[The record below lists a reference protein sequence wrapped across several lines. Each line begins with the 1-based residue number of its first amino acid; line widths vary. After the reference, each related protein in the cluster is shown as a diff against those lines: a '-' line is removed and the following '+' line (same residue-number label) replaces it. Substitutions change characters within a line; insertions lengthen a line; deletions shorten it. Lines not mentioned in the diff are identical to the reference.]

1 MRIVDIGLGKQNMQA
16 SELKEIIEQ
25 HWLWIETNGMQG
37 TRAKLDEDLRDDL
50 QIYSLVVL
58 LDTLDTKYMSYVK
71 LLSSQG
77 RVGWCQYYKTLFMLE
92 EIS

>member
-1 MRIVDIGLGKQNMQA
+1 M
-16 SELKEIIEQ
+16 ELKIGNLYQ
-25 HWLWIETNGMQG
+25 LGYPMRLNTCHP
-37 TRAKLDEDLRDDL
+37 LDGDMKFIDVL
-50 QIYSLVVL
+50 QISSLVVL

-77 RVGWCQYYKTLFMLE
+77 RVGWCQYYKSLPMLE

>member
-1 MRIVDIGLGKQNMQA
+1 M
-16 SELKEIIEQ
+16 ELKI
-25 HWLWIETNGMQG
+25 G
-37 TRAKLDEDLRDDL
+37 KLYQLGYPMRLTTYHPLDADMKDGDMKAIGVL
-50 QIYSLVVL
+50 QISSLVVL

-77 RVGWCQYYKTLFMLE
+77 RVGWCKYYKSLPMIE

>member
-1 MRIVDIGLGKQNMQA
+1 M
-16 SELKEIIEQ
+16 ELKI
-25 HWLWIETNGMQG
+25 G
-37 TRAKLDEDLRDDL
+37 KLYHLGYPMRLNTCHPLDDDMKFIDVL
-50 QIYSLVVL
+50 QISSLVVL

-77 RVGWCQYYKTLFMLE
+77 RVGWCKYYKSLPMIE